1 MTDTANISP
10 RPASGTAEFLAGL
23 RDILPLVITVIP
35 FALLLG
41 SLAAQKNLS
50 PAETGL
56 MSFTVFA
63 GGSQFVAVELWQSP
77 TPVATLITA
86 TFLVNLRHV
95 LMGASLVPH
104 LRDVSQK
111 QAYAVLFLL
120 ADECWA
126 MAMRRAAKVR
136 LTIFYLLGLGL
147 VMWVNWVAWTTTGAI
162 LGHALEDPAAY
173 GFDFVFTAVF
183 LALLVGF
190 WAGPRSAVPWVVS
203 ALVAVTTYHSLPGVW
218 YIVFGGLAGA
228 LTGAIQGHKPEQV
241 GGES

>member
-1 MTDTANISP
+1 MTDATNLAP
-10 RPASGTAEFLAGL
+10 RPASGSAEFLAGF

-56 MSFTVFA
+56 MSLTVFA
-63 GGSQFVAVELWQSP
+63 GGSQFVAVELWRSP
-77 TPVATLITA
+77 APVATLITA

-104 LRDVSQK
+104 LRHAPQK

-126 MAMRRAAKVR
+126 MAMRRASKER

-147 VMWVNWVAWTTTGAI
+147 VLWLNWIAWTTTGAI
-162 LGHALEDPAAY
+162 LGHTLEDPATY

-183 LALLVGF
+183 LALLAGF

-203 ALVAVTTYHSLPGVW
+203 ALVAVATYHSLPGVW
-218 YIVFGGLAGA
+218 YIVLGGLAGA
-228 LTGAIQGHKPEQV
+228 LTGAIQGRPAEPT
-241 GGES
+241 GDLP